1 MLSENAM
8 EKMAE
13 ILVNRTEQLNTLVL
27 EEIGDAIKQIGA
39 IKPSQAHKL
48 AQILKYGG
56 SYKKIMKKLA
66 EITSLNIKDIE
77 KIMEIVAKENLAFA
91 EQFYDYRGIDFIPY
105 EQNKPLQ
112 RQVEV
117 MTRKLT
123 DDYLQLSKHL
133 AFKTIGANGKPATTS
148 LSKVYQT
155 VIDNA
160 ILNVSKG
167 QETYATEMRKV
178 MRVIADNGIRVTD
191 KGIKT
196 VDYPSGYTRRLDSTV
211 RMNIL
216 DGMRDF
222 SNDLQKELGKEFG
235 ADGVEISV
243 HANPAEDHAHVQG
256 KQYSLEEFEKL
267 NGKEINGEYVGG
279 ELKRPI
285 STMNCYHYVF
295 SIILGVNKPQYS
307 EKELDNI
314 NTRNEN
320 GFTFE
325 GKKYTRYEGT
335 QLQRQIETK
344 IRTLKDRQILARASG
359 DVGKPMVIE
368 CQTKI
373 RQLTERYNELSKA
386 SGLSPKANRLS
397 VSGYKYINYKPIET
411 PTPTPKIE
419 NSIPRK
425 KIKSYTLDE
434 WDDRLSANNIFMS
447 DKGGSFNQLDH
458 TLMNENFYQLEH
470 LTEKYKDVVKFYDR
484 KYAPIGKYNNG
495 VEIRVDNRRRAIGNT
510 DGYIINYSKNHF
522 GSYNHYVANQDRMIK
537 SGFKMKVKPENYSVY
552 TTTHEFGHLLQRRLC
567 ANYVIDKNKYINWEN
582 FDKMAMDEI
591 LDTAQKAT
599 KLNRTELKKQYL
611 SGYGRSKRYYE
622 AWAEIFTQME
632 LGESTPLTE
641 AMEKYIARWM

>member
-13 ILVNRTEQLNTLVL
+13 ILVNRTEELNAVILQ
-27 EEIGDAIKQIGA
+27 EIGEAIKQIGSV
-39 IKPSQAHKL
+39 KPSKAHQL
-48 AQILKYGG
+48 GQMLKYGG
-56 SYKKIMKKLA
+56 SYKKIIKKLA
-66 EITSLNIKDIE
+66 EITSLNVKDIE

-91 EQFYDYRGIDFIPY
+91 EQFYKYRNMDFIPY
-105 EQNKPLQ
+105 EQNKTLQ

-117 MTRKLT
+117 INKKMT

-133 AFKTIGANGKPATTS
+133 AFKTLGPNGQPATTS
-148 LSKVYQT
+148 LSKIYQT

-160 ILNVSKG
+160 ILNISKG
-167 QETYATEMRKV
+167 QETYASEMRKV

-222 SNDLQKELGKEFG
+222 SNELQKQFGKEFG
-235 ADGVEISV
+235 ANGVEISV
-243 HANPAEDHAHVQG
+243 HANPAEDHADIQG
-256 KQYSLEEFEKL
+256 KQFSLEEFEQL

-307 EKELDNI
+307 ESELKHI
-314 NTRNEN
+314 NAKNEI
-320 GFTFE
+320 GFNFE
-325 GKKYTRYEGT
+325 GKKYTMYQGT

-359 DVGKPMVIE
+359 ETGKPMVIE

-373 RQLTERYNELSKA
+373 RQLTEKYNELSKV
-386 SGLSPKANRLS
+386 SGLPPKANRLS
-397 VSGYKYINYKPIET
+397 VSGYRYIRYKEPEVIS
-411 PTPTPKIE
+411 TPTPKV
-419 NSIPRK
+419 NIPRK

-434 WDDRLSANNIFMS
+434 WDDKLSSQYIFMS
-447 DKGGSFNQLDH
+447 GKNDFNKLDH
-458 TLMNENFYQLEH
+458 TLMNENFMQLEH
-470 LTEKYKDVVKFYDR
+470 LTKKYDSIVKFKDNKYKPRSKS
-484 KYAPIGKYNNG
+484 NNG
-495 VEIRVDNRRRAIGNT
+495 LIVYVDNKQSAIANT
-510 DGYIINYSKNHF
+510 DGYELRYSKNF
-522 GSYNHYVANQDRMIK
+522 FNDYDKYVNNQEKMVN
-537 SGFKMKVKPENYSVY
+537 SNFKMKVKPENYSVY

-567 ANYVIDKNKYINWEN
+567 ANYNFDKNKHIYWRD

-591 LDTAQKAT
+591 YTSAQKAT
-599 KLNRTELKKQYL
+599 KLSRTELKNQYL
-611 SGYGRSKRYYE
+611 SKYGKSKRNYE
-622 AWAEIFTQME
+622 AWAEIFTKME
-632 LGESTPLTE
+632 LGESNPLTE
-641 AMEKYIARWM
+641 AMEKYIKRWM

>member
-13 ILVNRTEQLNTLVL
+13 ILVNRTEELNAVIL
-27 EEIGDAIKQIGA
+27 EEIGEAIKQIGN
-39 IKPSQAHKL
+39 IKPSKAHQL
-48 AQILKYGG
+48 GQMLKYGG
-56 SYKKIMKKLA
+56 SYKKILKKLA
-66 EITSLNIKDIE
+66 EITNLNIKDIE

-91 EQFYDYRGIDFIPY
+91 KQFYEYRNMDFIPY
-105 EQNKPLQ
+105 EQNKALQ

-117 MTRKLT
+117 ITRKMT

-133 AFKTIGANGKPATTS
+133 AFKTLGADGKPATTS
-148 LSKVYQT
+148 LSKIYQT

-160 ILNVSKG
+160 VLNISKG

-178 MRVIADNGIRVTD
+178 MRIIADNGIRVTD

-211 RMNIL
+211 RMNVL

-222 SNDLQKELGKEFG
+222 SNELQKQLGKEFG

-243 HANPAEDHAHVQG
+243 HMNPAEDHADIQG

-267 NGKEINGEYVGG
+267 NGKEIHGEYVGG

-307 EKELDNI
+307 QSELNHI
-314 NTRNEN
+314 NAKNEI
-320 GFTFE
+320 GFKFE
-325 GKKYTRYEGT
+325 GKKYTMYQGT

-359 DVGKPMVIE
+359 ETGKPIVIE

-373 RQLTERYNELSKA
+373 RQLTEKYNELSKV
-386 SGLSPKANRLS
+386 SGLPPKANRLS
-397 VSGYKYINYKPIET
+397 VSGYRSIRYKEPEIIS
-411 PTPTPKIE
+411 TPTPKV
-419 NSIPRK
+419 NIPKK
-425 KIKSYTLDE
+425 KIKSYTYEE

-447 DKGGSFNQLDH
+447 DKGGSFEQLDH
-458 TLMNENFYQLEH
+458 TLMNENFTQLEH
-470 LTEKYKDVVKFYDR
+470 LTEKYADVVKFYDR
-484 KYAPIGKYNNG
+484 RYAPTGKYNNG
-495 VEIRVDNRRRAIGNT
+495 ITVQIDNRRKAIGNT
-510 DGYIINYSKNHF
+510 NGYVVNYSKNHF
-522 GSYNHYVANQDRMIK
+522 GSYERYVNNQEKMIK

-567 ANYVIDKNKYINWEN
+567 VNYNFDKNKRIYWQD

-591 LDTAQKAT
+591 YTSATKAT

-611 SGYGRSKRYYE
+611 SGYGKSKRYYE
-622 AWAEIFTQME
+622 AWAEIFTKME
-632 LGESTPLTE
+632 LGEDDPLTE
-641 AMEKYIARWM
+641 AMRKFIERWM

>member
-13 ILVNRTEQLNTLVL
+13 ILVNRTEELNAVILQ
-27 EEIGDAIKQIGA
+27 EIGEAIKQIGSV
-39 IKPSQAHKL
+39 KPSKAHQL
-48 AQILKYGG
+48 GQMLKYGG
-56 SYKKIMKKLA
+56 SYKKIIKKLA
-66 EITSLNIKDIE
+66 EITNLNVKDIE

-91 EQFYDYRGIDFIPY
+91 EQFYKYRNMDFIPY
-105 EQNKPLQ
+105 EQNKTLQ

-117 MTRKLT
+117 ITKKMT

-133 AFKTIGANGKPATTS
+133 AFKTLGPNGQPATTS
-148 LSKVYQT
+148 LSKIYQT

-160 ILNVSKG
+160 ILNISKG
-167 QETYATEMRKV
+167 QETYASEMRKV

-222 SNDLQKELGKEFG
+222 SNELQKQFGKEFG

-243 HANPAEDHAHVQG
+243 HANPAEDHADIQG
-256 KQYSLEEFEKL
+256 KQFSLEEFEQL

-307 EKELDNI
+307 ESELKHI
-314 NTRNEN
+314 NAKNEI
-320 GFTFE
+320 GFNFE
-325 GKKYTRYEGT
+325 GKKYTMYQGT

-359 DVGKPMVIE
+359 ETGKPMVIE

-373 RQLTERYNELSKA
+373 RQLTEKYNELSKV
-386 SGLSPKANRLS
+386 SGLPPKANRLS
-397 VSGYKYINYKPIET
+397 VSGYRYIRYKEPEVIS
-411 PTPTPKIE
+411 TPTPKV
-419 NSIPRK
+419 NIPRK
-425 KIKSYTLDE
+425 KIKSYTLEE
-434 WDDRLSANNIFMS
+434 WDDRLSSRNIFMS
-447 DKGGSFNQLDH
+447 TKSGSFEQLDH
-458 TLMNENFYQLEH
+458 TLMNENFTQLEH
-470 LTEKYKDVVKFYDR
+470 LTKKYDSIVKFKDNKYKPPSKS
-484 KYAPIGKYNNG
+484 NNG
-495 VEIRVDNRRRAIGNT
+495 LIVYVDNKQRTIANT
-510 DGYIINYSKNHF
+510 DGYELRYSKNF
-522 GSYNHYVANQDRMIK
+522 FNDYDKYVKNQEKMVN
-537 SGFKMKVKPENYSVY
+537 SNFKMKVKPENYSVY

-567 ANYVIDKNKYINWEN
+567 ANYNFDKNKHIYWRD

-591 LDTAQKAT
+591 YTSATKAT
-599 KLNRTELKKQYL
+599 KLSRTELKNQYL
-611 SGYGRSKRYYE
+611 SRYGKSKRNYE
-622 AWAEIFTQME
+622 AWAEIFTKME
-632 LGESTPLTE
+632 LGESDPLTE
-641 AMEKYIARWM
+641 AMEKYIKRWM

>member
-8 EKMAE
+8 EKMGE
-13 ILVNRTEQLNTLVL
+13 ILVNRTEQLNTLIL
-27 EEIGDAIKQIGA
+27 EEIGNAIKQIGA
-39 IKPSQAHKL
+39 VKPSQAHKL

-91 EQFYDYRGIDFIPY
+91 KQFYDYRGIDFIPY

-117 MTRKLT
+117 MTRRLT
-123 DDYLQLSKHL
+123 DDYLQMSKHL

-148 LSKVYQT
+148 LSKLYQT

-178 MRVIADNGIRVTD
+178 MRTIADGGIRVTD

-235 ADGVEISV
+235 ANGVEISV

-256 KQYSLEEFEKL
+256 KQYSMEEFEKL

-279 ELKRPI
+279 QLKRPI
-285 STMNCYHYVF
+285 STMNCYHYIF
-295 SIILGVNKPQYS
+295 SIILGVNRPQYS

-314 NTRNEN
+314 NTRNED

-325 GKKYTRYEGT
+325 GKKYTRYQGT

-373 RQLTERYNELSKA
+373 RQLTEKYNELSKA

-397 VSGYKYINYKPIET
+397 VSGYKHINYKEPVIET
-411 PTPTPKIE
+411 PTPTPAPIVKLSKSELKKNQVFISANEAKQLDKYFIDYYKEQEHLRPFEEERYRKLLDRNKKGYKDETITLKSIDDCKELLDRINISIE
-419 NSIPRK
+419 ENDIYNSDFRLVSEASQIFYK
-425 KIKSYTLDE
+425 NAIKSKSVMEDLQRNKK
-434 WDDRLSANNIFMS
+434 W
-447 DKGGSFNQLDH
+447 
-458 TLMNENFYQLEH
+458 
-470 LTEKYKDVVKFYDR
+470 LT
-484 KYAPIGKYNNG
+484 ALPT
-495 VEIRVDNRRRAIGNT
+495 T
-510 DGYIINYSKNHF
+510 DG
-522 GSYNHYVANQDRMIK
+522 VANASMNRITLNNRYFNDYEK
-537 SGFKMKVKPENYSVY
+537 FKKMCIDY
-552 TTTHEFGHLLQRRLC
+552 TEPHEYVGGKTSSWWSETAKGRETEIVITHEFGHILHKE
-567 ANYVIDKNKYINWEN
+567 AYFNIASGKNKKG
-582 FDKMAMDEI
+582 FDFH
-591 LDTAQKAT
+591 T
-599 KLNRTELKKQYL
+599 KP
-611 SGYGRSKRYYE
+611 
-622 AWAEIFTQME
+622 IFYSFIK
-632 LGESTPLTE
+632 LF
-641 AMEKYIARWM
+641 K

>member
-13 ILVNRTEQLNTLVL
+13 ILVNRTEELNAVILQ
-27 EEIGDAIKQIGA
+27 EIGEAIKQIGSV
-39 IKPSQAHKL
+39 KPSKAHQL
-48 AQILKYGG
+48 GQMLKYGG
-56 SYKKIMKKLA
+56 SYKKIIKKLA
-66 EITSLNIKDIE
+66 EITNLNVKDIE

-91 EQFYDYRGIDFIPY
+91 EQFYKYRNMDFIPY
-105 EQNKPLQ
+105 EQNKTLQ

-117 MTRKLT
+117 ITKKMTG
-123 DDYLQLSKHL
+123 DYLQLSKHL
-133 AFKTIGANGKPATTS
+133 AFKTLGPNGQPATTS

-160 ILNVSKG
+160 ILNISKG
-167 QETYATEMRKV
+167 QETYASEMRKV

-222 SNDLQKELGKEFG
+222 SNELQKQFGKEFG

-243 HANPAEDHAHVQG
+243 HANPAEDHADIQG
-256 KQYSLEEFEKL
+256 KQFSLEEFEQL

-279 ELKRPI
+279 TLERPI

-307 EKELDNI
+307 ESELKHI
-314 NTRNEN
+314 NAKNEI
-320 GFTFE
+320 GFNFE
-325 GKKYTRYEGT
+325 GKKYTMYQGT

-359 DVGKPMVIE
+359 ETGKPMVIE

-373 RQLTERYNELSKA
+373 RQLTEKYNELSKV
-386 SGLSPKANRLS
+386 SGLPPKANRLS
-397 VSGYKYINYKPIET
+397 VSGYRYIRYKEPEVIS
-411 PTPTPKIE
+411 TPTPKV
-419 NSIPRK
+419 NIPRK

-434 WDDRLSANNIFMS
+434 WDDRLSSQYIFMS
-447 DKGGSFNQLDH
+447 GKNDFNKLDH
-458 TLMNENFYQLEH
+458 TLMNENFMQLEH
-470 LTEKYKDVVKFYDR
+470 LTKKYDSIVKFKDNKYKPRSKS
-484 KYAPIGKYNNG
+484 NNG
-495 VEIRVDNRRRAIGNT
+495 LIVYVDNKQKTIANT
-510 DGYIINYSKNHF
+510 NGYELRYSKNF
-522 GSYNHYVANQDRMIK
+522 FNDYDKYVKNQEKMVN
-537 SGFKMKVKPENYSVY
+537 SNFKMKIKPENYSVY
-552 TTTHEFGHLLQRRLC
+552 TTTHEFGHLLQARLC
-567 ANYVIDKNKYINWEN
+567 ENYNIDKSKHIYWQD

-591 LDTAQKAT
+591 YTLATKAT
-599 KLNRTELKKQYL
+599 KLSRTELKNQYL
-611 SGYGRSKRYYE
+611 SRYGKSKRNYE
-622 AWAEIFTQME
+622 AWAEIFTKME
-632 LGESTPLTE
+632 LGESNPLTE
-641 AMEKYIARWM
+641 AMEKYIKRWM

>member
-13 ILVNRTEQLNTLVL
+13 ILVNRTEELNAVIL
-27 EEIGDAIKQIGA
+27 EEIGEAIKQIGSV
-39 IKPSQAHKL
+39 KPSKAHQL
-48 AQILKYGG
+48 GQMLKYGG
-56 SYKKIMKKLA
+56 SYKKILKKLA
-66 EITSLNIKDIE
+66 EITNLNIKDIE

-91 EQFYDYRGIDFIPY
+91 EQFYKYRNMDFIPY
-105 EQNKPLQ
+105 EQNKALQ

-117 MTRKLT
+117 ITRKMT

-133 AFKTIGANGKPATTS
+133 AFKTLGADGKPATTS

-160 ILNVSKG
+160 VLNISQGK
-167 QETYATEMRKV
+167 ETYATEMRKV
-178 MRVIADNGIRVTD
+178 MRTIADGGIRVTD

-222 SNDLQKELGKEFG
+222 SNDLQKQFGKEFG

-243 HANPAEDHAHVQG
+243 HLSPAEDHAHVQG

-267 NGKEINGEYVGG
+267 NGKEIQGEYVGG

-285 STMNCYHYVF
+285 STMNCYHYIF

-307 EKELDNI
+307 ESELKHI
-314 NTRNEN
+314 NAKNEI
-320 GFTFE
+320 GFKFE
-325 GKKYTRYEGT
+325 GKQYTMYEGT

-344 IRTLKDRQILARASG
+344 IRTLKDRQILAKASG
-359 DVGKPMVIE
+359 EAGKPMVIE

-373 RQLTERYNELSKA
+373 RQLTEKYAELSKV
-386 SGLSPKANRLS
+386 SGLPPKANRLS
-397 VSGYKYINYKPIET
+397 VSGYRPVRYKEPIIET
-411 PTPTPKIE
+411 PTPKVNVPK
-419 NSIPRK
+419 K
-425 KIKSYTLDE
+425 KIKSYTLEE

-458 TLMNENFYQLEH
+458 SLMNENFYQLEH

-495 VEIRVDNRRRAIGNT
+495 VEIRVDNRRTAIGNT

-522 GSYNHYVANQDRMIK
+522 GSYESYVANQERMIK
-537 SGFKMKVKPENYSVY
+537 SDFKMKVRPENYSVY

-567 ANYVIDKNKYINWEN
+567 ANYVVDKNKYINWQD

-591 LDTAQKAT
+591 YTTAQKAT
-599 KLNRTELKKQYL
+599 KLNRTELKNKYL
-611 SGYGRSKRYYE
+611 SRYGKSKRNFE
-622 AWAEIFTQME
+622 AWAEIFTKME
-632 LGESTPLTE
+632 LGESDPLTE
-641 AMEKYIARWM
+641 AMEKYIKRWM